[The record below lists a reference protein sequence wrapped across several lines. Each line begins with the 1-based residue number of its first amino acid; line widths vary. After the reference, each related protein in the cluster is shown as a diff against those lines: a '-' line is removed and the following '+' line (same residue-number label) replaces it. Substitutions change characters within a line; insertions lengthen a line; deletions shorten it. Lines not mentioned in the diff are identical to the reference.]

1 MKRIVTLFMFV
12 VTGTTLF
19 AAEVS
24 QQEAMEKASA
34 FMLQRKGSTTAMRR
48 AQLPLNMQ
56 QAEAGAQLL
65 YAFNIEG
72 GGFVI
77 A

>member
-1 MKRIVTLFMFV
+1 MKRIVTLFIFV

-56 QAEAGAQLL
+56 QAEAGSQLL